1 MKIPWS
7 QLEGQY
13 FRIDVG
19 TTKASAMSSS
29 SPSTLYVTT
38 DGYIVINGEEVANAQ
53 YTSSEK
59 QRVYNSVQKNGDT
72 LTGKFKFSG
81 AYSYFDT
88 TSQAEFLFCGPDKPN
103 VLITQGSTDIGSR
116 ITFRND
122 GNNFFMIFTKPDG
135 GFGERPFYIGL
146 KDKLVH
152 ATGHFTQAGTS
163 DLRSKTNLKDDFS
176 ALDVIERLGPV
187 YEFDYNEKAGEDA
200 GLHSFG
206 LIAQNVEQ
214 VPEMSNTVGTK
225 YDGIKY
231 VNYIDPKFIAL
242 LLKAVKELESK
253 IQNINYGKLVYSI

>member
-1 MKIPWS
+1 MTIPWKD
-7 QLEGQY
+7 LEGQ
-13 FRIDVG
+13 FFKIDVG
-19 TTKASAMSSS
+19 TTRSAAMSSS

-38 DGYIVINGEEVANAQ
+38 DGYVVINGVEVGNAQ

-59 QRVYNSVQKNGDT
+59 QRVYNSVQKTGDT
-72 LTGKFKFSG
+72 LTGKFRFG
-81 AYSYFDT
+81 GRYSYINAGT
-88 TSQAEFLFCGPDKPN
+88 EPEFVFCGPDKPN
-103 VLITQGSTDIGSR
+103 VFISQGSTDIGSR
-116 ITFRND
+116 LTFRND
-122 GNNFFMIFTKPDG
+122 GNNFFMIFTRSDG
-135 GFGERPFYIGL
+135 SFGERPFYIDL
-146 KDKLVH
+146 KTKLVH

-187 YEFDYNEKAGEDA
+187 YEFDYNERAGEDA

-242 LLKAVKELESK
+242 LLKSVSELSEKVKE
-253 IQNINYGKLVYSI
+253 INKRL